1 MVGLS
6 RELRILRDAL
16 LFFILVDFPS
26 RGIGKIKKG
35 IPDSAES
42 GSGLCPENPQT
53 FEKV

>member
-6 RELRILRDAL
+6 KKLRRLRTAL
-16 LFFILVDFPS
+16 LFFILVDFRRS
-26 RGIGKIKKG
+26 ENQKE